1 MTVFVCL
8 DDNNG
13 MMFNGRRQSRDK
25 TVVERVCEISGSSR
39 LYANSYS
46 SPLFDGA
53 DNLITD
59 DDPMGVSQNGDYCFI
74 ENLSLKEYLHKI
86 ETIIIYRWNR
96 KYPSDFKLDV
106 DISSWKFESRFEFK
120 GNSHDLITEE
130 VYTK

>member
-74 ENLSLKEYLHKI
+74 ENLSLKEYLHKLRNAF
-86 ETIIIYRWNR
+86 TR
-96 KYPSDFKLDV
+96 KRTDV